1 MHSFSVTETLVIQQE
16 VNRLRLILTN
26 CHVIDCINPDP
37 KTDATVVIQD
47 GRILEIRND
56 VPGNSSSED
65 DVVDLGGAFLLPGLW
80 DVHVHPQHPV
90 PAGTT
95 IAQITADFGQNLQ
108 QGLTEAGVI
117 GVRSG
122 GANDWIDVAWRK
134 AFEGSGPAGPRV
146 FACGSFLTTTGGHFL
161 TSGHARECDGPYGY
175 AEAIRDQMKHD
186 VDHIKLNLSGG
197 IMGPR
202 WDRHTE
208 SFLLP
213 EEMETAFALCKQR
226 NFPVMAHA
234 TNPESVK
241 MAIQLG
247 AHSVEHAYIMDEDC
261 ITDFVSSG
269 TWYVPTLSISQLSP
283 NLATSEHEKAYAA
296 RKQLAEDLV
305 IRADTAAAEHR
316 ASFQKA
322 LSAGVKMALGSDIS
336 PMKDSALLE
345 LGLWVKCG
353 ATTWQ
358 ALIAATKNAA
368 ELCGVGPELGTVEPG
383 KLADLIVVGDNPL
396 SDIENLRKL
405 QLVMKEGRIVA
416 DHRT

>member
-1 MHSFSVTETLVIQQE
+1 M
-16 VNRLRLILTN
+16 RLILTN
-26 CHVIDCINPDP
+26 CNVIDCVNPDT
-37 KTDATVVIQD
+37 KSRATMVIEN
-47 GRILEIRND
+47 GRILEIRD
-56 VPGNSSSED
+56 DCPTTSTED
-65 DVVDLGGAFLLPGLW
+65 DRVVDLAGSYLLPGLW
-80 DVHVHPQHPV
+80 DVHIHPEHPN
-90 PAGTT
+90 PASTT
-95 IAQITADFGQNLQ
+95 VAQLTAAFGQNLQ
-108 QGLTEAGVI
+108 RGMIEAGVTA
-117 GVRSG
+117 VRSG
-122 GANDWIDVAWRK
+122 GAGHFMDVAWRR
-134 AFEGSGPAGPRV
+134 AFEGPGPAGPRV

-213 EEMETAFALCKQR
+213 EEIETAFALCKQR

-241 MAIQLG
+241 IAIKLG
-247 AHSVEHAYIMDEDC
+247 AHTVEHAYITDEDC
-261 ITDFVSSG
+261 ITEFVSSG

-283 NLATSEHEKAYAA
+283 NLATTEHEKAYAA
-296 RKQLAEDLV
+296 RKQLASDLV
-305 IRADTAAAEHR
+305 ERADAAAAEHR
-316 ASFQKA
+316 SSFQKA
-322 LSAGVKMALGSDIS
+322 LYAGVKMALGSDIS

-358 ALIAATKNAA
+358 ALSAATKNAA
-368 ELCGVGPELGTVEPG
+368 EMCGVGLELGTVETG
-383 KLADLIVVGDNPL
+383 KLADLIVVKDNPL

-405 QLVMKEGRIVA
+405 ELVLKEGRIVA
-416 DHRT
+416 DHRA